1 MTSTQAP
8 TCFAAWS
15 WTTALAASAS
25 SSNVSPATPVGVTI
39 VGVSLE
45 HLADEPDLE
54 LLVAVVGA
62 ERLRRVGGKE
72 RLAGR
77 VDHDVGR
84 QVLEVGPRIDVRGAS
99 VRQGVW
105 SRRAALDRAAAAVL
119 DPQEL
124 RGALVE
130 LVVADRREVDV
141 HQVGGDRDRLF
152 EEEPVRQRAGAD
164 VVAREDRRLLAA
176 VHGPLVL
183 DRLRQVGGAA
193 AKWP

>member
-1 MTSTQAP
+1 
-8 TCFAAWS
+8 
-15 WTTALAASAS
+15 
-25 SSNVSPATPVGVTI
+25 VTI